1 MYYCRFI
8 FYKLLYGTL
17 NIVCRSW
24 DFEYKMEFRKARDLA
39 IFIILGVGALT
50 TVGVFSVPSIFAD
63 KCDKNEDNNCNET
76 GIRQET
82 WTDNRCKLENL
93 DNDRS
98 NENVQNSTLACVNVV
113 GNLEDLATIPDQFA
127 ATS

>member
-1 MYYCRFI
+1 MYYCLFI

-39 IFIILGVGALT
+39 IFVIMVAGALT
-50 TVGVFSVPSIFAD
+50 TIGVFSVPSVFAD
-63 KCDKNEDNNCNET
+63 KCDKNENNNCNET
-76 GIRQET
+76 GINQET

-98 NENVQNSTLACVNVV
+98 NENVQNSTLACVNIVR
-113 GNLEDLATIPDQFA
+113 NLEDLATIPDQFA

>member
-50 TVGVFSVPSIFAD
+50 TIGVFSVPSIFAD

-76 GIRQET
+76 EINQET
-82 WTDNRCKLENL
+82 STDNRCKLENL

-98 NENVQNSTLACVNVV
+98 NENVHNRTLACVNAVR
-113 GNLEDLATIPDQFA
+113 NLEDLATISDQFA

>member
-8 FYKLLYGTL
+8 FYKLLYSTL

-76 GIRQET
+76 EINQET

-113 GNLEDLATIPDQFA
+113 GNLEDLATIPDQFS

>member
-1 MYYCRFI
+1 
-8 FYKLLYGTL
+8 
-17 NIVCRSW
+17 
-24 DFEYKMEFRKARDLA
+24 MEFRKARDLA

-50 TVGVFSVPSIFAD
+50 TVVVPSISAD

-76 GIRQET
+76 EINQGT

-98 NENVQNSTLACVNVV
+98 NENVHNSTLACVNAVR
-113 GNLEDLATIPDQFA
+113 NLEDLATIPDQFA

>member
-1 MYYCRFI
+1 MYYCGFI
-8 FYKLLYGTL
+8 FYKLLYSTL

-24 DFEYKMEFRKARDLA
+24 DFEYKMEVRKARDLA
-39 IFIILGVGALT
+39 IFVIMVVGTLT
-50 TVGVFSVPSIFAD
+50 TIGVFSVPSIFAD
-63 KCDKNEDNNCNET
+63 KCDKNENNNCNET
-76 GIRQET
+76 GINQET

-113 GNLEDLATIPDQFA
+113 GNLEDLATIPDQFS

>member
-1 MYYCRFI
+1 
-8 FYKLLYGTL
+8 
-17 NIVCRSW
+17 
-24 DFEYKMEFRKARDLA
+24 LA
-39 IFIILGVGALT
+39 IFVIMVAGALT
-50 TVGVFSVPSIFAD
+50 TIGVFSVPSVFAD
-63 KCDKNEDNNCNET
+63 KCDKNENNNCNET
-76 GIRQET
+76 GIKQET

>member
-1 MYYCRFI
+1 MYYCLFI

-24 DFEYKMEFRKARDLA
+24 DFEYNMEFRKARNLA
-39 IFIILGVGALT
+39 IFVIMVAGALT
-50 TVGVFSVPSIFAD
+50 TIGVFSVPSVFAD
-63 KCDKNEDNNCNET
+63 KCDKNENNNCNDT
-76 GIRQET
+76 GINQKT

-98 NENVQNSTLACVNVV
+98 NENVLNSTLACVNVV